1 MVSTEKR
8 GIHRFFYVLTATIAL
23 AIFVRLGIILFGGGN
38 QVEKTYRNP
47 IVSAQVVRGTITDR
61 NGNILAIETPYHS
74 VALMLREV
82 RDLDTVANL
91 LSPAIGMTK
100 AEIIANTVGRS
111 SYALIKRRLTTTEHD
126 EVQQIIA
133 RERLRGVVLEKR
145 YGRTYPQQ
153 FHAAQ
158 IIGFTNTENVG
169 IEGLELAYDRILS
182 PYPLLST
189 RTTYGADIQ
198 LTLDMDL
205 QFLLD
210 SQAVEI
216 DRLHQPDHV
225 VGIIMDALTGD
236 ILAATTFPWYDPNQY
251 NISLAEQRQNRIITY
266 MYEPGSVF
274 KIFSLAAE
282 MQAGQADFTESF
294 ECDGSYTFTLPGG
307 NTTTINC
314 VTAHGSVTPHE
325 MITKSCNGAV
335 AHWALQTD
343 DQDFHRIL
351 AQMGFGSALDI
362 GLQGSISGRF
372 PSVASWSGRTK
383 ATLAFGQE
391 LGVTALQMATAAT
404 MFSNGGSIL
413 NPNLIKGITDHEGK
427 LLKSSS
433 VTFAEKNV
441 IDASIAQEIL
451 SYMVGATQ
459 SGGTATR
466 TAVQGV
472 QVASKTGTSQILDPL
487 TNTYKEGTFLAS
499 TLSIVPADDPAYIIY
514 IAAAN
519 PKGSTIWG
527 SNIAAPAIQ
536 SIIEDMVRQG
546 KLQSNRIKTIRL

>member
-1 MVSTEKR
+1 MVSREKR
-8 GIHRFFYVLTATIAL
+8 GIHRFFYILTSVIAL
-23 AIFVRLGIILFGGGN
+23 VILVRIVTILFGGN
-38 QVEKTYRNP
+38 TVVEKAYRNP
-47 IVSAQVVRGTITDR
+47 VVSPQVVRGTITDR
-61 NGNILAIETPYHS
+61 NGYILAIETPYYS
-74 VALMLREV
+74 LALMLREV
-82 RDLDTVANL
+82 RDLDSVATAL
-91 LSPAIGMTK
+91 APAIGMTYD
-100 AEIIANTVGRS
+100 EIIARTTGRTN
-111 SYALIKRRLTTTEHD
+111 YTLVKRRLTSAEYTQ
-126 EVQQIIA
+126 VQEIMA

-145 YGRTYPQQ
+145 FGRTYPQQ

-158 IIGFTNTENVG
+158 IIGFTNTENIG
-169 IEGLELAYDRILS
+169 IEGLELAYERILS
-182 PYPLLST
+182 PYPLLSPQ
-189 RTTYGADIQ
+189 TTYGANIQ

-210 SQAVEI
+210 NQAVEI
-216 DRLHQPDHV
+216 DRLHHPDHM
-225 VGIIMDALTGD
+225 VGIILDALSGD

-251 NISLAEQRQNRIITY
+251 NLSLVEQRQNRIITY

-282 MQAGQADFTESF
+282 MQAGQADLTEPF
-294 ECDGSYTFTLPGG
+294 FCDGSYTFTLPGG
-307 NTTTINC
+307 STTTINC
-314 VTAHGSVTPHE
+314 VSAHGSVTPHE
-325 MITKSCNGAV
+325 MIAKSCNGA
-335 AHWALQTD
+335 AAYWALQTD
-343 DQDFHRIL
+343 NQIFHTL
-351 AQMGFGSALDI
+351 LTKMGFGRALNI
-362 GLQGSISGRF
+362 GLQGSINGRL

-404 MFSNGGSIL
+404 MFTNGGSIL
-413 NPNLIKGITDHEGK
+413 KPNLIKSITDHKGNILEN
-427 LLKSSS
+427 SS
-433 VTFAEKNV
+433 VEIAEKNV
-441 IDASIAQEIL
+441 IDASIAKEII

-499 TLSIVPADDPAYIIY
+499 TLSIVPADDPKYIIY

-527 SNIAAPAIQ
+527 SNIAAPAIK

-546 KLQSNRIKTIRL
+546 KLHSNLIKTIRL